1 MAQEPRGTL
10 RPMTDS
16 SSAASDP
23 FLLFLLGR
31 ASGMNFFQ
39 FARLL
44 EERAPD
50 RPGLGERDRLEEPV
64 RFRSYPS
71 MGFPA
76 SEMRAGK
83 ADAALGDP
91 DAGLPPSVRTR
102 FMGLYG
108 VDAAIPS
115 HLIDDIALRAEGHE
129 AVAAFL
135 DQFHH
140 RLATHF
146 YRAWKKYRYPVG
158 FRQAGTDRRSR
169 DLLALAGFGI
179 GDKPR
184 RAGLPPTRALGLLG
198 LLNQRT
204 RTAEGLAGAVALTV
218 PGARVEVG
226 EFEPVWTRVSDPA
239 RLSAPGHARGRAT
252 STGLGRSTVLGRR
265 IPYRSKAVKL
275 TLFPAD
281 AHQTQA
287 LLPGGSLHADLFGII
302 RLYLGTKADVV
313 LRLGLNTSTMPALR
327 LGRVPPADCPDDGHD
342 TDDAGEA
349 PAPRISWTALL
360 KPESERDTIIPIGR
374 YAAIEPAPLAGPRS
388 SPTGLTE

>member
-1 MAQEPRGTL
+1 
-10 RPMTDS
+10 MTPS
-16 SSAASDP
+16 PSVAADP
-23 FLLFLLGR
+23 FLESLLAR
-31 ASGMNFFQ
+31 AASMNFFQ
-39 FARLL
+39 FARLI
-44 EERAPD
+44 EEHAPEH
-50 RPGLGERDRLEEPV
+50 PGIGERGRLEEPV
-64 RFRSYPS
+64 RFRSYPD

-76 SEMRAGK
+76 SEMRAGG
-83 ADAALGDP
+83 ADLALDNP

-108 VDAAIPS
+108 VDAAIPP
-115 HLIDDIALRAEGHE
+115 HLIDDVALRTEGHE

-158 FRQAGTDRRSR
+158 FRRAGTDRRSR

-184 RAGLPPTRALGLLG
+184 RVGLPATRALGLLG

-239 RLSAPGHARGRAT
+239 RLSPAASRRDQPA
-252 STGLGRSTVLGRR
+252 GLGLGKSTVLGKR

-281 AHQTQA
+281 AGQAQA
-287 LLPGGSLHADLFGII
+287 LLPGGGLHEDLLGIV
-302 RLYLGTKADVV
+302 RLYLGTKADVL
-313 LRLGLNTSTMPALR
+313 LRLGLNTAVMPKLR
-327 LGRVPPADCPDDGHD
+327 LGRRASESRPDDEGD
-342 TDDAGEA
+342 
-349 PAPRISWTALL
+349 PRDPPPPQLAWTTLL
-360 KPESERDTIIPIGR
+360 KPKADRDAIIPIGR
-374 YAAIEPAPLAGPRS
+374 YAAIEAASPAIPGPS
-388 SPTGLTE
+388 SARLTE